1 MKSLSEKLLRA
12 DLSKDN
18 DKNRPIGCRSAF
30 KSAHSR
36 PKAIWFYNLL
46 SNKLEYSKT
55 ATGHRDRLA
64 FSDEPFSGS
73 DEWIRGRVFE
83 EDGKYYIFF
92 YLDSSVG
99 RNLLSRSIGDLYRQ
113 IQGNFEYKISDI
125 MDDNSRSL
133 TKSKKREAYETL

>member
-36 PKAIWFYNLL
+36 PKAIWFYSLI

-92 YLDSSVG
+92 YLDSSVD
-99 RNLLSRSIGDLYRQ
+99 RNLLLRSIDDLYSQ
-113 IQGNFEYKISDI
+113 IQDNFEYQISDI
-125 MDDNSRSL
+125 VDDNSRSL
-133 TKSKKREAYETL
+133 TKSKKKRSI